1 MARDTRETLDTKI
14 NELND
19 SIIEL
24 GYIVQ
29 KAILGSVA
37 ALEDRDL
44 PEAKTIYE
52 GDKLINEKRYEI
64 ERRALIVVA
73 TQQPMATDLRR
84 LSSIIDIAGE
94 LERIGDYAKG
104 IARIAM
110 RLGNQAPLR
119 QLVHIPK
126 MAQLTA
132 DMLQRAIKAF
142 ADMDEETGMA
152 IPKEDDQIDVLYNL
166 VYHELLE
173 LMISDRENIDRATF
187 HLWVAHNLERA
198 ADRVTNI
205 CERTVFTT
213 SGNLIEFDR
222 SDNESEAF

>member
-14 NELND
+14 RELND
-19 SIIEL
+19 AIIEL
-24 GYIVQ
+24 ASIVEQ
-29 KAILGSVA
+29 AILGSVT
-37 ALEDRDL
+37 ALAERDITS
-44 PEAKTIYE
+44 AKAIYE
-52 GDKLINEKRYEI
+52 GDLTINEKRFEL
-64 ERRALIVVA
+64 ERQALIIVA

-110 RLGNQAPLR
+110 RLGDQTPLR
-119 QLVHIPK
+119 QLVNIPQ
-126 MAQLTA
+126 MAELTA
-132 DMLQRAIKAF
+132 DMLHRAISAF
-142 ADMDEETGMA
+142 VNLDETAGMA

-166 VYHELLE
+166 DYQELLE
-173 LMISDRENIDRATF
+173 LMINDRDNIDRATF

-205 CERTVFTT
+205 CERIVFTT
-213 SGNLIEFDR
+213 SGKLIEFDR
-222 SDNESEAF
+222 ADDESDAF